1 MNFDSD
7 EEENFIDIDT
17 INIYRDSSYDHIE
30 KIMMLLFELEFDKSN
45 LNNILV
51 EINRSAHS
59 LKGDSNSLGFIE
71 IGSVAHKMESFIR
84 SIQDDF
90 SLFNDQAL
98 SDLFEYMSQIK
109 ELLDLKFKNDKKDS
123 SENDIQ
129 LYENLKIFLL
139 EVVSIIS
146 SENIDISNISQ
157 IFKKSINLLDIDYKN
172 EDINN
177 INLILKD
184 SFNNL
189 SLENYEKSKF
199 SILTSISDINSIL
212 NQIINKNETNLL
224 DKTEKDIDS
233 DYKDEDKTIRV
244 SLQKIDSL
252 IDYSSELISNF
263 NVYDYRIL
271 EIGNIYSKLI
281 DIDTS
286 KDYSDLYKV
295 NKMIFDLMSKIKK
308 DNLTFYSIINNL
320 NDDIKK
326 TGMLSAKNLLE
337 QMRIVARTSSVK
349 LNKSVKFISSGE
361 EVKLDIFLLEK
372 IKDPISHIIRNAI
385 DHGIEDKNT
394 RLANN
399 KSIESILSLNLFIS
413 GNEVVFEI
421 KDDGKGINYDKV
433 KNKALKLGLIDNEKY
448 NSITKEELNIIMF
461 MPGFSTSDTVT
472 DISGRGVGLDVVKN
486 TIENLGGSISINSLE
501 NIGTTFTISIPL
513 KLTNF
518 EALIIKLLDKKFAI
532 PVSFVKKLVHININ
546 QIIEDNNQQFV
557 LIGGEKI
564 KVIDLCSVLNIDR
577 ENFKLLKEF
586 FVMIISIRE
595 QSFAFII
602 DELSEIKEIV
612 MKDFGGQI
620 KKRKNISG
628 ITILGDGTP
637 ILVLNPYELVS
648 SFEMSF
654 INSFIL
660 EKIKQEFLNKELVI
674 KKKALVVDDSITT
687 RTLEKNILESSG
699 FEVRIA
705 KDGLEGTSVLQEFN
719 PDIVITDCEMP
730 KMNGYEFTKW
740 IRNSNYKDLPVI
752 MVTSL
757 ADNEFKL
764 KGLNAGVDSYIVKG
778 EFNQETFLDT
788 IETLLL

>member
-157 IFKKSINLLDIDYKN
+157 IFKKNISLLDIDYKN

-177 INLILKD
+177 INLILKE

-189 SLENYEKSKF
+189 SVENYEKSKF

-394 RLANN
+394 RIANN
-399 KSIESILSLNLFIS
+399 KSPESILTLNLFIS

-433 KNKALKLGLIDNEKY
+433 KNKALKLGLIDDEKY
-448 NSITKEELNIIMF
+448 SSITKEELNIIMF

-620 KKRKNISG
+620 KKIKNISG

-660 EKIKQEFLNKELVI
+660 EKIKQEFLNKELVN